1 MHNKKIYNDNN
12 KLNINIFILYFKYIK
27 TYNHPIYLII

>member
-27 TYNHPIYLII
+27 TYNYPIYLII